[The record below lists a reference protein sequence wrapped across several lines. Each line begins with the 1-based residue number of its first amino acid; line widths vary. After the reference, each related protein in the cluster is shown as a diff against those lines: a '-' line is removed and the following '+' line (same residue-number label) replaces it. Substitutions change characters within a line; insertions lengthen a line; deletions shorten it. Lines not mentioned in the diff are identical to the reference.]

1 MQIPIQNDIV
11 GEAKLIVQEIA
22 KILSVHRR
30 LPVDLDNNGFQFWT
44 KVYFFEKID

>member
-30 LPVDLDNNGFQFWT
+30 LPVDLDNSQWLSILNKSLLF
-44 KVYFFEKID
+44 